1 MSSVISILLA
11 AVVISTLTVK
21 CGVVVFLGKM
31 KAKIFKRGEVED
43 ETMGIYRKYS
53 NNTRV
58 TLHGMFQNTRFMHD

>member
-11 AVVISTLTVK
+11 AVVISTLIIK
-21 CGVVVFLGKM
+21 CGVVSLGKM
-31 KAKIFKRGEVED
+31 KAKTFKRGEVED

-53 NNTRV
+53 NNTRG